1 MIEQPWEKDNGAI
14 DDPDGVRV
22 PGPEDDPMTAPR
34 DEPVPDDGGSLDVPY
49 PADCLARLARQ
60 SLAGQGRKVRG
71 GDPVLL
77 ADADPA
83 ESTFANVAAGRL
95 DVNAQTFGNLLY

>member
-34 DEPVPDDGGSLDVPY
+34 DEPVPDDGGSLDVP
-49 PADCLARLARQ
+49 
-60 SLAGQGRKVRG
+60 AGVHDGEPRR
-71 GDPVLL
+71 
-77 ADADPA
+77 
-83 ESTFANVAAGRL
+83 AGE
-95 DVNAQTFGNLLY
+95 